1 MADYIYSGSFPASPA
16 TNDTL
21 SMNGVGYVYTSNNTW
36 KVTSG
41 NATVADGS
49 ITTAKL
55 LDDNVTAD
63 KLANT
68 INTDIATGVSAQ
80 AAAIS
85 TASADATTK
94 ADAAQAAA
102 EATAAAAN
110 AALTHDGLT
119 GFVANEHLDWTTDR
133 GATNIH
139 AGNYTDTDT
148 VYTHP
153 AVNHL
158 PSGGTSGQVLTNTA
172 AGNGTWQDAG
182 GGFDSGTKMVFNQTS
197 APTGWTKITSNN
209 DAALRVVSGSVGTGG
224 SAGFSSPAHGLSAGS
239 HTLTTSQ
246 MPSHTHS
253 YANGNN
259 SFAGNYA
266 GWGGNSSQGGN
277 DQTTGSTG
285 GGSSHSHS
293 LSGSITT
300 PKYVDVIVASKD

>member
-41 NATVADGS
+41 NATVADDS

-139 AGNYTDTDT
+139 AGNYTDTNTTYSAGTGMSLSGTQFNCTVTDT
-148 VYTHP
+148 NTTY
-153 AVNHL
+153 
-158 PSGGTSGQVLTNTA
+158 SGGTGLTL
-172 AGNGTWQDAG
+172 
-182 GGFDSGTKMVFNQTS
+182 SGTTFNLDGATQTARGGAKMH
-197 APTGWTKITSNN
+197 
-209 DAALRVVSGSVGTGG
+209 VSGGILYIV
-224 SAGFSSPAHGLSAGS
+224 
-239 HTLTTSQ
+239 TT
-246 MPSHTHS
+246 
-253 YANGNN
+253 
-259 SFAGNYA
+259 
-266 GWGGNSSQGGN
+266 
-277 DQTTGSTG
+277 
-285 GGSSHSHS
+285 
-293 LSGSITT
+293 
-300 PKYVDVIVASKD
+300 

>member
-80 AAAIS
+80 AAA
-85 TASADATTK
+85 
-94 ADAAQAAA
+94 

-139 AGNYTDTDT
+139 AGNYTDTNTTYSAGTGMSLSGTQFNCTVTDT
-148 VYTHP
+148 NTTY
-153 AVNHL
+153 
-158 PSGGTSGQVLTNTA
+158 SGGTGLTL
-172 AGNGTWQDAG
+172 
-182 GGFDSGTKMVFNQTS
+182 SGTTFNLDGATQTARGGAKMH
-197 APTGWTKITSNN
+197 
-209 DAALRVVSGSVGTGG
+209 VSGGILYIV
-224 SAGFSSPAHGLSAGS
+224 
-239 HTLTTSQ
+239 TT
-246 MPSHTHS
+246 
-253 YANGNN
+253 
-259 SFAGNYA
+259 
-266 GWGGNSSQGGN
+266 
-277 DQTTGSTG
+277 
-285 GGSSHSHS
+285 
-293 LSGSITT
+293 
-300 PKYVDVIVASKD
+300 